1 MNTDDRYNNH
11 RASGNRSYSGAGR
24 GTGSGTSRSSLGRS
38 AGGSMGRSAG
48 GPSGRGAASGAG
60 RGQAGQGRS
69 PGRTAPGTGGRASGS
84 YAGSSRASS
93 RPPGARQNP
102 SQSHYSSGSHGG
114 RGRRRRQSP
123 DYRIIAV
130 AGVVLI
136 LAIAAVVYGM
146 KHSKK
151 TDADA
156 KTTEAVTTEPETE
169 LEKKVTVDG
178 IEITGMSRE
187 DARAEILKKYPWE
200 MKITY
205 KEDIYEVSNLMEEKV
220 NLLLDEI
227 YRGTPKESYT
237 LDTSGLEA
245 AVEAQ
250 AAAAAAKWDKAA
262 KNGSISKYEPSNDTF
277 VFEGEAVGIS
287 IDQEKLAEEIAKALK
302 AKKFDASIAAS
313 AKEVQPEIS
322 VASAKEKYKTIGTY
336 TTKTTANSKR
346 NTNVRLACEALN
358 GTIVQPGQELSFNDT
373 VGERTEAKGYQGAAA
388 YNNGEV
394 VQEIGGVVCQVSTTL
409 YNAVLKAGLKISVR
423 RSHTFEP
430 SYVTPGQ
437 DATVSWGGPDFKF
450 INNSNTAIGIR
461 ARYADQTC
469 TVSVYGIPIL
479 EEGVTYSLDAKKI
492 ADLDPPAPT
501 YEEDQTLQPGEE
513 VQKSAGSKG
522 SRWEVRLVV
531 KKGEEIISNDVDH
544 TTQYK
549 GHAPVVKRNTS
560 GVVIP
565 AEGSTES
572 TAETSAAESQPGET
586 SAAQDPGPAGPGQ
599 VTQPPA
605 TVPETTVGPANAN
618 DNGPAGADVMPGP
631 PIQDPVVP
639 GGPDMGAPSGEI
651 MGPMGP

>member
-1 MNTDDRYNNH
+1 MNIDDRYNNH
-11 RASGNRSYSGAGR
+11 RVSGDRSYSSGSRPAGGR
-24 GTGSGTSRSSLGRS
+24 TTGPGTSRSSLGRT
-38 AGGSMGRSAG
+38 AGSGTGRSAG
-48 GPSGRGAASGAG
+48 GPSARSGT
-60 RGQAGQGRS
+60 
-69 PGRTAPGTGGRASGS
+69 GRTTARSSAGTRQTHG
-84 YAGSSRASS
+84 GSSRPPG
-93 RPPGARQNP
+93 RPPGARQT
-102 SQSHYSSGSHGG
+102 QSHYSSGSHGSR
-114 RGRRRRQSP
+114 RGRRRKHSP

-146 KHSKK
+146 QHSKK

-169 LEKKVTVDG
+169 LEKTVTVDG
-178 IEITGMSRE
+178 IEITGMSRDE
-187 DARAEILKKYPWE
+187 ARAEILKKYPWNME
-200 MKITY
+200 VAYEGDTY
-205 KEDIYEVSNLMEEKV
+205 QVANLMEEKV

-227 YRGTPKESYT
+227 YRGTPRESYT
-237 LDTSGLEA
+237 LDTSGLDEA
-245 AVEAQ
+245 VKAQ

-277 VFEGEAVGIS
+277 VFEGESTGIS
-287 IDQEKLAEEIAKALK
+287 IDQEKLAQDIEAALK
-302 AKKFDASIAAS
+302 AKKFDAAITAS
-313 AKEVQPEIS
+313 ASQVQPEIS

-336 TTKTTANSKR
+336 TTKTTANKKR

-358 GTIVQPGQELSFNDT
+358 GTIVQPGQEISFNDT

-394 VQEIGGVVCQVSTTL
+394 VQEIGGGVCQVSTTL
-409 YNAVLKAGLKISVR
+409 YNAVLRAGLKISVR

-479 EEGVTYSLDAKKI
+479 EDGVTYSLDSTKV

-513 VQKSAGSKG
+513 VQKSAGTRG
-522 SRWEVRLVV
+522 SRWETRLVIKRGDEV
-531 KKGEEIISNDVDH
+531 ISKEVDH
-544 TTQYK
+544 TTTYK

-572 TAETSAAESQPGET
+572 TAETSAVETQPEETQASQEPVP
-586 SAAQDPGPAGPGQ
+586 QGPGH
-599 VTQPPA
+599 TTAQPEPA
-605 TVPETTVGPANAN
+605 EPIVETTTAGPANGVM
-618 DNGPAGADVMPGP
+618 DNGPGMGSEDVVPGP
-631 PIQDPVVP
+631 VQEPVAP
-639 GGPDMGAPSGEI
+639 GGPDMPGEMLAPV
-651 MGPMGP
+651 GP